1 MIDHRVIQFD
11 LSDIV
16 SHWIVD
22 VDRFDVPPEP
32 GGAHISRLHMGG
44 ESVVEAD

>member
-1 MIDHRVIQFD
+1 MIDRSVIQFN

-16 SHWIVD
+16 SYRIID

-44 ESVVEAD
+44 ESVVVAD